1 MATRVTGKATTKAT
15 AGRAQAACLALLF
28 VLAVSAPMG
37 RAAESKA
44 DSKSGNQLVGTWKLR
59 SAKYG
64 GTEYKFEE
72 GVTTL
77 KHVTPSQFMWASYDK
92 DGKVNRAAGG
102 GYTIKGDVYEE
113 TPEYGFSSDFE
124 SIKGTPQTFT
134 WKVDGNKW
142 YHTGKLST
150 GLTIEEVW
158 ERVDRK

>member
-1 MATRVTGKATTKAT
+1 MATIVPRKATTKAI
-15 AGRAQAACLALLF
+15 AGRAQVACLALLF
-28 VLAVSAPMG
+28 VLAVSAPTG

-44 DSKSGNQLVGTWKLR
+44 DSKSGSQLVGTWKLLF
-59 SAKYG
+59 AKYG
-64 GTEYKFEE
+64 GQEFKFEE

-124 SIKGTPQTFT
+124 GIKGTPQTFT
-134 WKVDGNKW
+134 WKVEGNKW

-150 GLTIEEVW
+150 GLTIDEVW